1 MVTSVTKSNEM
12 ISPSH
17 RDQPGPGHPGP
28 ERDVRAGGAGRSW
41 RGVPINARRTE
52 RKERLVDAAYELLG
66 ASGGG
71 GLTVRGVCAE
81 ARLNARYFYES
92 FEHLEALY
100 IAVYDRVASEGLR
113 CAVTA
118 ALDANPE
125 PEAQAHAVVDAVVRY
140 AAEDPRRGRILFSE
154 GLGMEALAL
163 RRRDAMFAMAQ
174 FVERYA
180 WRVAGPADD
189 RIGMVASLILTGGL
203 TELVVTWL
211 DGHLDMTLDE
221 LVEDA
226 TALLLTLGRSAVQT
240 ATRRQPRTRR

>member
-1 MVTSVTKSNEM
+1 M
-12 ISPSH
+12 
-17 RDQPGPGHPGP
+17 
-28 ERDVRAGGAGRSW
+28 
-41 RGVPINARRTE
+41 
-52 RKERLVDAAYELLG
+52 DAAYELLG
-66 ASGGG
+66 ADTGG

-100 IAVYDRVASEGLR
+100 IAVYDRVAGEGLR
-113 CAVTA
+113 AGVTA
-118 ALDANPE
+118 ALAAGSE
-125 PEAQAHAVVDAVVRY
+125 PEAAARAVVDAVVRY
-140 AAEDPRRGRILFSE
+140 TTDDPRRGRILFSE
-154 GLGMEALAL
+154 GLGMEALAR

-180 WRVAGPADD
+180 WRESGPADD

-221 LVEDA
+221 LVDDA
-226 TALLLTLGRSAVQT
+226 TTLLLTLGQGAVET
-240 ATRRQPRTRR
+240 ATRRQGRSRARR

>member
-1 MVTSVTKSNEM
+1 MVTSVTKSSEM
-12 ISPSH
+12 SAPTT
-17 RDQPGPGHPGP
+17 RKRTGPDPARPDHDARG
-28 ERDVRAGGAGRSW
+28 VRSW

-52 RKERLVDAAYELLG
+52 RRDRLVDAAYALLG
-66 ASGGG
+66 ADAGG

-100 IAVYDRVASEGLR
+100 IAVYDRVANEGLR

-118 ALDANPE
+118 ALDASPE

-140 AAEDPRRGRILFSE
+140 AADDPRRGRILFSE

-240 ATRRQPRTRR
+240 ATQRRAPQARR

>member
-1 MVTSVTKSNEM
+1 MTVPTTRK
-12 ISPSH
+12 P
-17 RDQPGPGHPGP
+17 PGPDPARSDHDARG
-28 ERDVRAGGAGRSW
+28 VRSW
-41 RGVPINARRTE
+41 RGVPIDTRRSE
-52 RKERLVDAAYELLG
+52 RRDRLVDAAYALLG
-66 ASGGG
+66 ADAGG

-100 IAVYDRVASEGLR
+100 VAVYDRVATEGLR
-113 CAVTA
+113 CAVA
-118 ALDANPE
+118 AAVDASQE

-140 AAEDPRRGRILFSE
+140 AADDPRRGRILFSE
-154 GLGMEALAL
+154 GLGMEALAR

-180 WRVAGPADD
+180 WRVAGAADD

-221 LVEDA
+221 LVDDA
-226 TALLLTLGRSAVQT
+226 TALLLTLGRSALQT
-240 ATRRQPRTRR
+240 ATQRQAPQAHR

>member
-1 MVTSVTKSNEM
+1 MTA
-12 ISPSH
+12 PST
-17 RDQPGPGHPGP
+17 RSRPGPKPPGP
-28 ERDVRAGGAGRSW
+28 DDTARAGRSW
-41 RGVPINARRTE
+41 RGVPIDARRSE
-52 RKERLVDAAYELLG
+52 RRDRLVDAAYALLG
-66 ASGGG
+66 ADTGG
-71 GLTVRGVCAE
+71 GLTVRGVCVE

-100 IAVYDRVASEGLR
+100 IAVYDRVATEGLR

-118 ALDANPE
+118 AVDASPE

-140 AAEDPRRGRILFSE
+140 AADDPRRGRILFSE
-154 GLGMEALAL
+154 GLGLEALAR

-221 LVEDA
+221 LVDDA

-240 ATRRQPRTRR
+240 ATKRQARQTRQTRR